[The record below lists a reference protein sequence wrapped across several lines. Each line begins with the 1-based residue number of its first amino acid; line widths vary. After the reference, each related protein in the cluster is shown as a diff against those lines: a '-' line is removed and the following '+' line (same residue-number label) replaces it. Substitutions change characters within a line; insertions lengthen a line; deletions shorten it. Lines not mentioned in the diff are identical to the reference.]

1 MKPSSKALVIHNN
14 KLLLFLR
21 DNKPHITDPNKWN
34 LLGGTIEEGEDAI
47 FALKRELKE
56 EANINALNI
65 TKIGELDTWNG
76 KNYMYI
82 VRINNLDKENIRLGD
97 EGQKLQFFTFAELK
111 NIELSRNLDTFIG
124 EYSDLVKCLLEKGE
138 DFNLSST

>member
-21 DNKPHITDPNKWN
+21 DDNPHITDPNKWN
-34 LLGGTIEEGEDAI
+34 FLGGTIEEGEDAI
-47 FALKRELKE
+47 FALKRELIE

-82 VRINNLDKENIRLGD
+82 VRINDLDKENIRLGD
-97 EGQKLQFFTFAELK
+97 EGHKLQFFTFAELN
-111 NIELSRNLDTFIG
+111 NIELSRNLDAFIG

-138 DFNLSST
+138 DFNLSSK